1 MNKEK
6 RFLQLGLGLYSGTI
20 LFDRFILALPD
31 WLAIVLGLLAVVC
44 FVLSI
49 TRREYKGSR

>member
-1 MNKEK
+1 MNKEQ

-49 TRREYKGSR
+49 TRREYKGTK

>member
-49 TRREYKGSR
+49 TRREYKGTK

>member
-6 RFLQLGLGLYSGTI
+6 RFLLLGLGLSSGTI

-31 WLAIVLGLLAVVC
+31 WLAIALGLLAVAC

-49 TRREYKGSR
+49 TRREYKGTK

>member
-6 RFLQLGLGLYSGTI
+6 RFLQLGLGLSSGTL

>member
-6 RFLQLGLGLYSGTI
+6 RFLQLGLGLSSGTL

-49 TRREYKGSR
+49 TRREYKGTK